1 MTGVQT
7 CALPILTAVDA
18 NKSEGTLTT
27 TAFTFR
33 LDRTG
38 DLNRTSA
45 VKVSVVSKS
54 GSLWASGSDFV
65 GGKLP
70 FGNVSFAAG
79 VSSVMVTINVVGDA
93 IVESNEQFTVKL
105 SNASGATLGVATA
118 NGTILND
125 DAAAI
130 KAVISRR
137 SAMVEDTG
145 EFSLAD
151 LAMSSTTWQDAAS
164 RAHYGQPSAAVS
176 VETRGGSLS
185 PRACDALLSDYTML
199 PASAIDLAD
208 LDSLAAACSSRTRCR
223 ANDSALVDFES
234 DAFAANPFACE
245 SELAM
250 K

>member
-1 MTGVQT
+1 MPTNM
-7 CALPILTAVDA
+7 L
-18 NKSEGTLTT
+18 
-27 TAFTFR
+27 R
-33 LDRTG
+33 
-38 DLNRTSA
+38 
-45 VKVSVVSKS
+45 KV
-54 GSLWASGSDFV
+54 GFLA
-65 GGKLP
+65 
-70 FGNVSFAAG
+70 AAG
-79 VSSVMVTINVVGDA
+79 AVAFAVVFGIGPRPEQVAAAAPARAVESPGDDIGTSRRNAIVQAIDKAAPAVVTINVVGDA

-164 RAHYGQPSAAVS
+164 RAHYGLPSAAVS